1 MNLHHLLLKLFLI
14 LTFGILSACGGGSGG
29 DGSGGGIGSWSIG
42 GQSYNAGKIE
52 SYKAFEDLETPSF
65 AILLVSNGS
74 PFKSNV
80 SVSFTLTG
88 AGRYYVTTYG
98 NVSSD
103 EENLAYTKR
112 IGILAQETSSSAAGG
127 FAFYTSAEDSG
138 FIDVTVDGTGKYHFD
153 IPSSSPITLLESNP
167 LSLLESNNTVD
178 FSMNNV
184 FDFR

>member
-14 LTFGILSACGGGSGG
+14 LSFGILSACGGGSGG
-29 DGSGGGIGSWSIG
+29 DGSGGSGGGIGSWSIG

-52 SYKAFEDLETPSF
+52 GYRTFENLETPSF

-153 IPSSSPITLLESNP
+153 IPSSSPITLLG
-167 LSLLESNNTVD
+167 SNNTVD